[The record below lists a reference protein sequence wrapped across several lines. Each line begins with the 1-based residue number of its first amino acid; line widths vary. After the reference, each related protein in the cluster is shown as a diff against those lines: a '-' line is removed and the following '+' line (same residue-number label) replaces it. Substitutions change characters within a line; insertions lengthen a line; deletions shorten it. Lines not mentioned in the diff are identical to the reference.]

1 MKISLG
7 RNIKKEWLLDEEI
20 TFLNNG
26 SFGSVP
32 KIILEE
38 YEKLN
43 RLIEKE
49 PLEFFLRQYFP
60 MIRESA
66 KKLANFVGVSSE
78 DLVFVENATAGVNTI
93 LSSITPLLNQDDE
106 ILYTN
111 YVYPAVKN
119 AIHYICKKTG
129 AKAQEI
135 IIPYPIEDNKIII
148 NSIEEGLSRK
158 TKIAVI
164 DQIASSTSIILPI
177 KDIVQICRANGT
189 LILIDGAHSPGMID
203 LNIKDLNP
211 DFFVGNCH
219 KWLYTPKGTALLY
232 CRKELQ
238 EFIHPLVISLDYEKG
253 FTNEFDWVG
262 TRNPASWLSVPKA
275 LEFYN
280 SIGKQEIIS
289 YIHNLSIDASELLIQ
304 ELNINMNLNR
314 QLHGAMVSFPIE
326 NENISNKTNP
336 NELRNLFYDKYRIEI
351 PFFNFNGRILF
362 RISAQIYNEFSDYEK
377 LILPLKK
384 EFFN

>member
-7 RNIKKEWLLDEEI
+7 HSIKKEWLLDEDI

-43 RLIEKE
+43 RQIEKE
-49 PLEFFLRQYFP
+49 PIEFFLRQYFP

-66 KKLANFVGVSSE
+66 KKLSDFVGVSSK
-78 DLVFVENATAGVNTI
+78 DLVFVENATAGINTI
-93 LSSITPLLNQDDE
+93 LNSIAPILNKDDE
-106 ILYTN
+106 IIFTN
-111 YVYPAVKN
+111 YVYPAIKN
-119 AIHYICKKTG
+119 AIYYICKKTG
-129 AKAQEI
+129 SLAREI
-135 IIPYPIEDNKIII
+135 FIPYPIENDKIIF

-164 DQIASSTSIILPI
+164 DHIASSTSVILPI
-177 KDIVQICRANGT
+177 KDIVKLCKANGT

-203 LNIKDLNP
+203 LNINELSP
-211 DFFVGNCH
+211 DFYVGNCH

-238 EFIHPLVISLDYEKG
+238 ELLHPLVISLDYGKG

-262 TRNPASWLSVPKA
+262 TRNPSSWLSVPKA

-280 SIGKQEIIS
+280 GIGKQEIQS
-289 YIHNLSIDASELLIQ
+289 YIHNLSIEASELIIK

-314 QLHGAMVSFPIE
+314 KLHGAMVSFPIE
-326 NENISNKTNP
+326 NEKFSNRTNP
-336 NELRNLFYDKYRIEI
+336 NELRNLIYDKYKIEV
-351 PFFNFNGRILF
+351 PFFNFNGKILF
-362 RISAQIYNEFSDYEK
+362 RISSQIYNELYDYEK
-377 LILPLKK
+377 LIYPLKR
-384 EFFN
+384 EFLN

>member
-7 RNIKKEWLLDEEI
+7 HNIKKEWLLDEEI

-66 KKLANFVGVSSE
+66 KKLADFVGVSSE